1 MELQHLFHHGKAQT
15 VALRGVAGV
24 ALIELFKDV
33 RLRVGAHPLA
43 LMINARLLILLEA
56 GNWIV
61 AVTTEGGMSL

>member
-1 MELQHLFHHGKAQT
+1 
-15 VALRGVAGV
+15 
-24 ALIELFKDV
+24 
-33 RLRVGAHPLA
+33 